1 VAPAFFRDH
10 LIEESAM
17 TFHFQLTRKVC
28 QFFPVSTLLFC
39 LAAGI
44 SGCASV
50 SPATSGAGYVKQG
63 VPSYVRNLPK
73 SKTGNMSQYTV
84 FGKRYKTMDSAA
96 NFTERGIASWYGKK
110 FHGRKTSSGDLY
122 DMYAMTAAHKHLP
135 LPTYVRV
142 TNLENNKSVIV
153 LVNDRGPFVGERV
166 IDLSFAAAMEIE
178 MAEQG
183 TAQVQ
188 IEALSTH
195 FMDGEVGASSSNIAQ
210 AGQRPQPD
218 AIAAPSVI
226 EPVLAAV
233 PLQRPIQV
241 EAVTDFNIEN
251 ELTANSTAL
260 AAAQVEPETPAAALP
275 VNAEITDADM
285 VPLQMELDTSEDGF
299 VELTSLDS
307 APIIAQPD
315 AVQAGVVE
323 DLARESVPRVIAATD
338 EQSGNAFIQLGAFSQ
353 QDNAQKMVDRVAA
366 QVGLP
371 AFVER
376 DHNGSLFRVK
386 MGPFKK
392 GPLME
397 KTLVEL
403 QSVGIDSY
411 TLLASKR

>member
-1 VAPAFFRDH
+1 
-10 LIEESAM
+10 M
-17 TFHFQLTRKVC
+17 NFHFQLTCKKRH
-28 QFFPVSTLLFC
+28 FFTMTTLLFGG
-39 LAAGI
+39 AAGI

-50 SPATSGAGYVKQG
+50 SPATTGAGYVEQD

-73 SKTGNMSQYTV
+73 SKTGNMSHYTV

-96 NFTERGIASWYGKK
+96 NFSERGIASWYGKK
-110 FHGRKTSSGDLY
+110 FHGRKTSSGELY

-142 TNLENNKSVIV
+142 TNLDNNKSVIV

-183 TAQVQ
+183 TAQVH

-195 FMDGEVGASSSNIAQ
+195 FMDGELGASSASIAQ
-210 AGQRPQPD
+210 AGQRPRAD
-218 AIAAPSVI
+218 TIVAPSVI
-226 EPVLAAV
+226 EPELAAV
-233 PLQRPIQV
+233 PLKMPIQV
-241 EAVTDFNIEN
+241 EAATDFNTEN
-251 ELTANSTAL
+251 ELTSSTRAS
-260 AAAQVEPETPAAALP
+260 AAVQVEPETPAAALP
-275 VNAEITDADM
+275 VDAEPTDADIE
-285 VPLQMELDTSEDGF
+285 PLQVELDTSEDGF
-299 VELTSLDS
+299 VELSSLDS
-307 APIIAQPD
+307 APIVAQPD
-315 AVQAGVVE
+315 AVQAGVVA
-323 DLARESVPRVIAATD
+323 DLTRESVPRVIATIG

-386 MGPFKK
+386 MGPFKR

-397 KTLVEL
+397 KTLAEL